1 MKIFLLAIFFLT
13 SLYSNILQ
21 DAINNAPSGST
32 LKLPDGI
39 YLGNITINKPLTL
52 VGKDKKAVIDG
63 GGQKDVIT
71 ITSSNVILDNLTI
84 TNSGDKMY
92 ELNSAINI
100 TKSKNIKISNCKILN
115 SLYGINM
122 FMVENSEIS
131 ANYISSKDKEI
142 SQRGNALKVYYSNN
156 NLIQNNIINKSRD
169 VTFNYSNNNII
180 KNNTFTNNRFAL
192 HLGNSHDNTIEKNSY
207 KYNSVSIMLM
217 GAKNTTL
224 IDNSIKSSKG
234 AAGIGVMLKGVSG
247 LNLKKN
253 IIKFNAKGIY
263 IDSKATEMGMK
274 RDIQHNDI
282 SFNKEA
288 IRFHLV
294 IRNNTISNNKFIGNI
309 DDIVKSTQGYRSDS
323 NIVEY
328 NYWDRYS
335 GFDKNKDNIGDNPYY
350 MYQYADQLWQY
361 NNKIKFFYA
370 SPIMSLLDFLSKLAP
385 FIEPILLLE
394 DSKPLVNEYSQP
406 L

>member
-1 MKIFLLAIFFLT
+1 MKIFLLTIFFLT

-21 DAINNAPSGST
+21 DAIDNAPSGSI

-39 YLGNITINKPLTL
+39 YLGNITINKPLTI
-52 VGKDKKAVIDG
+52 VAKDKKAVIDG
-63 GGQKDVIT
+63 AGQKDVVT
-71 ITSSNVILDNLTI
+71 ITSSDVILKNLII
-84 TNSGDKMY
+84 TNSGDRMY
-92 ELNSAINI
+92 ELNSAIYVS
-100 TKSKNIKISNCKILN
+100 KSKNVQISNCKILN
-115 SLYGINM
+115 SLYGIKM
-122 FMVENSEIS
+122 FMVKNSIIS
-131 ANYISSKDKEI
+131 DNYISSKYKEV
-142 SQRGNALKVYYSNN
+142 SQRGNALKFYYSNN
-156 NLIQNNIINKSRD
+156 NLIQNNIIDKSRD
-169 VTFNYSNNNII
+169 VTFNYSNNNTI

-192 HLGNSHDNTIEKNSY
+192 HLGNSHNNTIENNSY

-217 GAKNTTL
+217 GAKNTTVMN
-224 IDNSIKSSKG
+224 NSIKSSKG

-253 IIKFNAKGIY
+253 TIKFNAKGIY
-263 IDSKATEMGMK
+263 IDSKATEIGMK
-274 RDIQHNDI
+274 RNIQHNDI

-288 IRFHLV
+288 MRFHLV

-323 NIVEY
+323 NTVEY

-335 GFDKNKDNIGDNPYY
+335 GFDKNKDNIGDKPYY